1 MADMAGKSIGGGFV
15 LRPYF
20 KSDGHWVASAHIKHY
35 RSVERFDA
43 SFDDAVWHA
52 LSDIDSRLGN
62 DRTFGLIL
70 LNAHKARCGSVFAC
84 DTGVAARIRLFLLDR
99 GLHGQGL
106 GRAMFS
112 AVLGASGDAGFSR
125 IEVSTFDAH
134 ASACRLY
141 SAVGFIEQARMPTTT
156 FGRRMAQ
163 VDFAYE
169 FAVL

>member
-1 MADMAGKSIGGGFV
+1 MTDMAGKSLGGGFV

-35 RSVERFDA
+35 RSVERFDP

-52 LSDIDSRLGN
+52 LSDIDSRLRN

-70 LNAHKARCGSVFAC
+70 LNADKARCGSVFAC
-84 DTGVAARIRLFLLDR
+84 DTGVAARVRLFLLDR
-99 GLHGQGL
+99 RLHGQGL
-106 GRAMFS
+106 GRAMLS
-112 AVLGASGDAGFSR
+112 AVLGAIGEAGFSR
-125 IEVSTFDAH
+125 IEVSTVEAH

-141 SAVGFIEQARMPTTT
+141 STAGFIEQARTPTTT

-169 FAVL
+169 FAAL